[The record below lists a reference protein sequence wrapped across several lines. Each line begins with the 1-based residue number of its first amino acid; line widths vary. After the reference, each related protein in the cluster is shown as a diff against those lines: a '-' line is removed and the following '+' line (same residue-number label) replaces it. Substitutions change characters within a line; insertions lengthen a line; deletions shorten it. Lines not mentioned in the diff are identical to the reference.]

1 MEPDKDKDKTLSLG
15 EIKAMLEESEQ
26 QEQVA
31 HKRATKA
38 AKRFAKLDLTAE
50 EEDFATS
57 IRKQLAN
64 FSGYL
69 YKPEYQYAHLRTE
82 PPCTRPEYSEYTKKQ
97 MREAEEAEEKQKKA
111 ANEAETDTKADKI
124 KDDGGVPTK
133 KEVEDAAEA
142 LIPNIQRLSM
152 LADSDSS
159 DDDDVDTIIHR
170 MPSKSSDG
178 GSVITTI
185 LDGRTSKLASTKEPP
200 TVKPTTALN
209 NTPFDPDQPV
219 LLASHEAPTLNSYA
233 TGPRSSTSSSLSQM
247 AVDHEAGRLH
257 SGDRVHPWPNLWPDY
272 MHKPPQLDQTQWTI
286 INANLGSLGAA
297 KDGAIDPCDE
307 ENRQAYEQIQEV
319 LEVCWLV
326 MTGQLS
332 PIGNITAQ
340 NILKPILQKEKPDMK
355 ARLKVYE
362 EKLTLRRIALNL
374 PGGDWKRLSGE
385 SGKSDSFF
393 STPSMGTPSQVS
405 STPLVPCSPAAGMG
419 GPFPAF
425 ANSPSVATDHF
436 SSTPASPST
445 SKRSSSNTN
454 KRSSASSDKRSS
466 THSDTKPLVSEADS
480 KNSSAHTSFDGHSG
494 AQTPS
499 KRGKLALITSAFKV
513 PKSPKKSTKSWENS
527 GAVERQIVTTP
538 RDAPPVPTIPAPFS
552 GQNTPQTSFET
563 AVSSTNTPSLTA
575 SPTIPSLNR
584 KPSRSFA
591 GTPSSSM
598 AGPTSKKYM
607 SFDGYFSAESD
618 EQKAYLASGSTV
630 VPAQP
635 PAGKVQSASFRGTP
649 GGRKTPTAIREPGL
663 FSPRADTPA
672 TMKSTD
678 LDHASVSSRY
688 TPNVS
693 TTDLSTTKRSRKHSR
708 ASSGASTRYN
718 VFDAHLEELLS
729 EFNAWADGQDA
740 SMDDVS
746 KDPERPNVK
755 EILKPLDYEEIRR
768 LNPSEHEAMVNEV
781 KKIMHADLRAQVL
794 KEHHD
799 ARFPSG
805 APGHRSTSFAALP
818 YLALRIARWVLDA
831 VNESF
836 LPSLKCAYE
845 IENYQ
850 FAEYERRWRVTHP
863 GGKTNPFSGVS
874 RPADGSYL
882 RPAYAAA
889 WATRFVQW
897 AEEQQQLWKYEN
909 VDLPTMNEYGGGF
922 RRPGRTME
930 AKFLL
935 NMVNEKINIDRSTG
949 DLEIEGDG
957 AMLKDD
963 EVQRRFEKLARREQR
978 KGTKKVWAACEEQIK
993 RLSMMMDV
1001 VKAER
1006 PASGVVSGRSSPEDG
1021 LSTYHHDSTLAY
1033 AGLLG
1038 GI

>member
-1 MEPDKDKDKTLSLG
+1 MIL
-15 EIKAMLEESEQ
+15 
-26 QEQVA
+26 VCFF
-31 HKRATKA
+31 A
-38 AKRFAKLDLTAE
+38 AAE
-50 EEDFATS
+50 EEEVATK

-82 PPCTRPEYSEYTKKQ
+82 PPCTHPEYSEYTKKQ
-97 MREAEEAEEKQKKA
+97 MREAEEAEEKQKKMT
-111 ANEAETDTKADKI
+111 NEAETDTSVDYFKADRT
-124 KDDGGVPTK
+124 KDDSGVPTK

-142 LIPNIQRLSM
+142 IMPNIQRLSM

-159 DDDDVDTIIHR
+159 DDDDDETDIHR
-170 MPSKSSDG
+170 MPSKSSDS

-185 LDGRTSKLASTKEPP
+185 LDGRTSKLALTKEPP

-209 NTPFDPDQPV
+209 TTPFSPNQPV
-219 LLASHEAPTLNSYA
+219 SLASQEAPIPKSYA
-233 TGPRSSTSSSLSQM
+233 TGPRSSTSSFLGQT
-247 AVDHEAGRLH
+247 AVDHEAGKPH
-257 SGDRVHPWPNLWPDY
+257 SAERVHPWPDLWPDY
-272 MHKPPQLDQTQWTI
+272 MHKPPTLDPAQWTI

-297 KDGAIDPCDE
+297 KNGAIDPCDE

-319 LEVCWLV
+319 LEACWLV

-332 PIGNITAQ
+332 PIGNTTAQ
-340 NILKPILQKEKPDMK
+340 HILKPILQKEKRDMK

-362 EKLTLRRIALNL
+362 EKLTLRRVALNL
-374 PGGDWKRLSGE
+374 PGEDWKRLSGE

-393 STPSMGTPSQVS
+393 STPSMSTPSQVS
-405 STPLVPCSPAAGMG
+405 STPLIPCSPAAEMG
-419 GPFPAF
+419 SPFPAF
-425 ANSPSVATDHF
+425 ANTTSVATDHF

-445 SKRSSSNTN
+445 SKRSSATTN

-466 THSDTKPLVSEADS
+466 THSDTKPLLSEVDS

-499 KRGKLALITSAFKV
+499 KPGKLALITNAFKV
-513 PKSPKKSTKSWENS
+513 PKSPKKGTKSRENH
-527 GAVERQIVTTP
+527 GAVEGQVVTTP

-552 GQNTPQTSFET
+552 GQNTPQTSFES
-563 AVSSTNTPSLTA
+563 AVSSTNTPSLAA
-575 SPTIPSLNR
+575 SPTVPSLNR

-591 GTPSSSM
+591 GTPSTPI

-618 EQKAYLASGSTV
+618 KQKAPLASGNTV
-630 VPAQP
+630 VPAQLP
-635 PAGKVQSASFRGTP
+635 VGKAQSASFSGTP
-649 GGRKTPTAIREPGL
+649 GGRKTPATIREAGL

-672 TMKSTD
+672 TVKSTD

-708 ASSGASTRYN
+708 ASSGVSTRYN
-718 VFDAHLEELLS
+718 VFDAHLEELIS

-746 KDPERPNVK
+746 KDPERPDVK
-755 EILKPLDYEEIRR
+755 EVLKPIDYDGIRR
-768 LNPSEHEAMVNEV
+768 LDPSEHDAMANEV
-781 KKIMHADLRAQVL
+781 KKITHADLRAQVL

-799 ARFPSG
+799 AHFPSG
-805 APGHRSTSFAALP
+805 APGHHSTSFAALP
-818 YLALRIARWVLDA
+818 YLALRIARWVLDS

-836 LPSLKCAYE
+836 LPQLKCDYE
-845 IENYQ
+845 IENYKY
-850 FAEYERRWRVTHP
+850 AELERRWRVTHP

-922 RRPGRTME
+922 RRPGRTLE

-949 DLEIEGDG
+949 ELEIEGDG

-963 EVQRRFEKLARREQR
+963 EVQRRFEKLAQREVR
-978 KGTKKVWAACEEQIK
+978 KDTKKVWAVCEEQIK
-993 RLSMMMDV
+993 RLSMMMDAI
-1001 VKAER
+1001 KAER
-1006 PASGVVSGRSSPEDG
+1006 PVSSVVSGRSSPEDG

-1038 GI
+1038 GL

>member
-1 MEPDKDKDKTLSLG
+1 MIL
-15 EIKAMLEESEQ
+15 
-26 QEQVA
+26 VCFF
-31 HKRATKA
+31 A
-38 AKRFAKLDLTAE
+38 AAE
-50 EEDFATS
+50 EEEVATK

-82 PPCTRPEYSEYTKKQ
+82 PPCTHPEYSEYTKKQ
-97 MREAEEAEEKQKKA
+97 MREAEEAEEKQKKMT
-111 ANEAETDTKADKI
+111 NEAETDTSVDYFKADRT
-124 KDDGGVPTK
+124 KDDSGVPTK

-142 LIPNIQRLSM
+142 IMPNIQRLSM

-159 DDDDVDTIIHR
+159 DDDDDETDIHR
-170 MPSKSSDG
+170 MPSKSSDS

-185 LDGRTSKLASTKEPP
+185 LDGRTSKLALTKEPP

-209 NTPFDPDQPV
+209 TTPFSPNQPV
-219 LLASHEAPTLNSYA
+219 SLASQEAPIPKSYA
-233 TGPRSSTSSSLSQM
+233 TGPRSSTSSFLGQT
-247 AVDHEAGRLH
+247 AVDHEAGKPH
-257 SGDRVHPWPNLWPDY
+257 SAERVHPWPDLWPDY
-272 MHKPPQLDQTQWTI
+272 MHKPPTLDPAQWTI

-297 KDGAIDPCDE
+297 KNGAIDPCDE

-319 LEVCWLV
+319 LEACWLV

-332 PIGNITAQ
+332 PIGNTTAQ
-340 NILKPILQKEKPDMK
+340 HILKPILQKEKRDMK

-362 EKLTLRRIALNL
+362 EKLTLRRVALNL
-374 PGGDWKRLSGE
+374 PGEDWKRLSGE

-393 STPSMGTPSQVS
+393 STPSMSTPSQVS
-405 STPLVPCSPAAGMG
+405 STPLIPCSPAAEMG
-419 GPFPAF
+419 SPFPAF
-425 ANSPSVATDHF
+425 ANTTSVATDHF

-445 SKRSSSNTN
+445 SKRSSATTN

-466 THSDTKPLVSEADS
+466 THSDTKPLLSEVDS

-499 KRGKLALITSAFKV
+499 KPGKLALITNAFKV
-513 PKSPKKSTKSWENS
+513 PKSPKKGTKSRENH
-527 GAVERQIVTTP
+527 GAVEGQVVTTP

-552 GQNTPQTSFET
+552 GQN
-563 AVSSTNTPSLTA
+563 
-575 SPTIPSLNR
+575 
-584 KPSRSFA
+584 
-591 GTPSSSM
+591 
-598 AGPTSKKYM
+598 
-607 SFDGYFSAESD
+607 
-618 EQKAYLASGSTV
+618 
-630 VPAQP
+630 
-635 PAGKVQSASFRGTP
+635 
-649 GGRKTPTAIREPGL
+649 
-663 FSPRADTPA
+663 
-672 TMKSTD
+672 
-678 LDHASVSSRY
+678 

-708 ASSGASTRYN
+708 ASSGVSTRYN
-718 VFDAHLEELLS
+718 VFDAHLEELIS

-746 KDPERPNVK
+746 KDPERPDVK
-755 EILKPLDYEEIRR
+755 EVLKPIDYDGIRR
-768 LNPSEHEAMVNEV
+768 LDPSEHDAMANEV
-781 KKIMHADLRAQVL
+781 KKITHADLRAQVL

-799 ARFPSG
+799 AHFPSG
-805 APGHRSTSFAALP
+805 APGHHSTSFAALP
-818 YLALRIARWVLDA
+818 YLALRIARWVLDS

-836 LPSLKCAYE
+836 LPQLKCDYE
-845 IENYQ
+845 IENYKY
-850 FAEYERRWRVTHP
+850 AELERRWRVTHP

-922 RRPGRTME
+922 RRPGRTLE

-949 DLEIEGDG
+949 ELEIEGDG

-963 EVQRRFEKLARREQR
+963 EVQRRFEKLAQREVR
-978 KGTKKVWAACEEQIK
+978 KDTKKVWAVCEEQIK
-993 RLSMMMDV
+993 RLSMMMDAI
-1001 VKAER
+1001 KAER
-1006 PASGVVSGRSSPEDG
+1006 PVSSVVSGRSSPEDG

-1038 GI
+1038 GL